1 MEWRERRLKRL
12 INRRAYSREASEFFA
27 EQLMDPSLSSHQ
39 QEVCR
44 RRLDDMDDESK
55 YLEGAILRLQKAMN

>member
-12 INRRAYSREASEFFA
+12 TNRQAYAREASEFFA
-27 EQLMDPSLSSHQ
+27 QQLMDPSLSSHQ

-44 RRLDDMDDESK
+44 RRLDDMDDEAT
-55 YLEGAILRLQKAMN
+55 YLEGAILRIQRATS